1 MASATMRTKFA
12 FRRRASRFVLDE
24 LYSDEE
30 SDDEFAAYEGGI
42 PPPSAFAAAHAGV
55 DHVRISFLEARA
67 FGDRAKG
74 AAGEGAYL
82 GMRNALL
89 ERWAIEGGCGV
100 EVDERDA
107 VEKLGARTEEEV
119 AYASRCFRWLEEN
132 GGINYGIAVP
142 APTRGSKAEETGA
155 REDGDARDGDAPT
168 ESRVTRELVV
178 VLRGADLTVDTEK
191 AIRQR
196 LEERMGMS
204 LKEFKPVIRE
214 TIEKFLANPAAFEDG
229 GAGVGSTTPRS
240 RWRRFRRVRRSLTHD
255 RPSSS
260 VPDPPVSPRRR

>member
-89 ERWAIEGGCGV
+89 ERPRLNGERPAAEGPRVAAAAGGGECLASASGG
-100 EVDERDA
+100 
-107 VEKLGARTEEEV
+107 GAYEQVSRAE
-119 AYASRCFRWLEEN
+119 AS
-132 GGINYGIAVP
+132 A
-142 APTRGSKAEETGA
+142 
-155 REDGDARDGDAPT
+155 
-168 ESRVTRELVV
+168 RVT
-178 VLRGADLTVDTEK
+178 
-191 AIRQR
+191 
-196 LEERMGMS
+196 
-204 LKEFKPVIRE
+204 
-214 TIEKFLANPAAFEDG
+214 
-229 GAGVGSTTPRS
+229 AGP
-240 RWRRFRRVRRSLTHD
+240 RRVSRSIRARAPQD
-255 RPSSS
+255 
-260 VPDPPVSPRRR
+260 